1 MDTAIFTVQTVSGG
15 CMRNDIEGEM
25 MEKQKSVYNLLQSLY
40 PWDLLHKLGVN
51 GKVSGSIDVAA
62 KMENVVCFLHGPKG
76 CAFSYRLTAHRR
88 RPYPELYASDLEEKD
103 VIFGSVKKLETC
115 LRQVWQE
122 RSPGLIFLVHTPV
135 SDILNEDVESVV
147 RRLQR
152 EGIPVI
158 HVKSSHFSHREQ
170 GYSSKRLKLLS
181 QIPAGERKPLE
192 ISLKGCGMTEAMEG
206 LVDQLMEPCEKEEKT
221 INLEIFGLK
230 GEKYQA
236 VPEFLDM
243 LERFGIQLNCI
254 LPGDSLANIRKAPAA
269 SLNIVSRLNWAE
281 HMKKRFGT
289 EYLHF
294 RSSAD
299 QYLGWDGICLL
310 YRNIFDALGMETEA
324 YDELRRIEE
333 AFQKEIYGEKEL
345 LQQSSGVLLCRN
357 INSAPREI
365 QLYAGDFRIQLK
377 KIYLLLSEQEEL
389 EQEITD
395 ETREGAYGKVK
406 ATAELYGISLKI
418 CKEKEEFIADPIFQN
433 AKMLLNAGDAF
444 LEGYGVPLI
453 EPVSQDITIS
463 YQSYNRAVRKLVD
476 RIREKKVKNQLW
488 LRKIGNG
495 ELSGELYMDRDSAVS
510 RKIWSEMWNR

>member
-1 MDTAIFTVQTVSGG
+1 
-15 CMRNDIEGEM
+15 

-62 KMENVVCFLHGPKG
+62 KMENVVCVLHGPKG

-103 VIFGSVKKLETC
+103 VIFGGMEKLEES
-115 LRQVWQE
+115 LRQVWLK
-122 RSPGLIFLVHTPV
+122 RKPRLIFLVHTPV
-135 SDILNEDVESVV
+135 SDVLNEDTEEVV
-147 RRLQR
+147 NRLR
-152 EGIPVI
+152 GEGMKII

-170 GYSSKRLKLLS
+170 GYSTKRLKLLS

-221 INLEIFGLK
+221 INLEILGLK

-243 LERFGIQLNCI
+243 MGKFGIRLNCI

-269 SLNIVSRLNWAE
+269 SLNVVSRLNWAE

-324 YDELRRIEE
+324 YDELRKIEE
-333 AFQKEIYGEKEL
+333 VFQKEIYGEKEL
-345 LQQSSGVLLCRN
+345 FQQSSGVLLCRN

-377 KIYLLLSEQEEL
+377 KIYLFLSEQEEL
-389 EQEITD
+389 EQEITA
-395 ETREGAYGKVK
+395 ETREGAYGKVR
-406 ATAELYGISLKI
+406 ATAELYGIPLEL
-418 CKEKEEFIADPIFQN
+418 CKEKEALTEDPVFQN
-433 AKMLLNAGDAF
+433 AEMLLNAGEAF

-463 YQSYNRAVRKLVD
+463 YQSYNRAVRKLAD
-476 RIREKKVKNQLW
+476 RIREKKAKNQLW

-495 ELSGELYMDRDSAVS
+495 KLSGSMYMDGDSAVS

>member
-1 MDTAIFTVQTVSGG
+1 MVNRLRG
-15 CMRNDIEGEM
+15 EGM
-25 MEKQKSVYNLLQSLY
+25 K
-40 PWDLLHKLGVN
+40 
-51 GKVSGSIDVAA
+51 I
-62 KMENVVCFLHGPKG
+62 
-76 CAFSYRLTAHRR
+76 
-88 RPYPELYASDLEEKD
+88 
-103 VIFGSVKKLETC
+103 
-115 LRQVWQE
+115 
-122 RSPGLIFLVHTPV
+122 
-135 SDILNEDVESVV
+135 
-147 RRLQR
+147 
-152 EGIPVI
+152 I

-170 GYSSKRLKLLS
+170 GYSTKRLKLLS

-221 INLEIFGLK
+221 INLEILGLK

-243 LERFGIQLNCI
+243 MGKFGIRLNCI

-269 SLNIVSRLNWAE
+269 SLNVVSRLNWAE

-324 YDELRRIEE
+324 YDELRKIEE
-333 AFQKEIYGEKEL
+333 VFQKEIYGEKEL
-345 LQQSSGVLLCRN
+345 FQQSSGVLLCRN

-377 KIYLLLSEQEEL
+377 KIYLFLSEQEEL
-389 EQEITD
+389 EQEITA
-395 ETREGAYGKVK
+395 ETREGAYGKVPGP
-406 ATAELYGISLKI
+406 TAELYGIPLEL
-418 CKEKEEFIADPIFQN
+418 CKEKEALTEDPVFQN
-433 AKMLLNAGDAF
+433 AEMLLNAGEAF

-463 YQSYNRAVRKLVD
+463 YQSYNRAVRKLAD
-476 RIREKKVKNQLW
+476 RIREKKAKNQLW

-495 ELSGELYMDRDSAVS
+495 KLSGSMYMDGDSAVS